1 MTRTLG
7 SSQEHVAPDPPSNES
22 VSAENTAAASH
33 LEVLE
38 ENPLLRV
45 SIGTLKVTS
54 TSSATSDRAATTD
67 MGRATLEEGDGL
79 GELPGGRLVV
89 GVLEGDGWGV
99 PVADAV
105 RVEELVLLDVC
116 VELDEPLEVAVPEQ
130 KLTTLSVMHGTK
142 KMGDSR
148 KLTHTSGT
156 GSRSA

>member
-1 MTRTLG
+1 
-7 SSQEHVAPDPPSNES
+7 
-22 VSAENTAAASH
+22 
-33 LEVLE
+33 
-38 ENPLLRV
+38 
-45 SIGTLKVTS
+45 
-54 TSSATSDRAATTD
+54 